1 MDEKMINKPTTI
13 VRQEFIDNL
22 KKLINNSE
30 LPAFVIEPVLRD
42 FLEEVKMVVKKQY
55 EIDKSYY
62 EKIISEKDKDNNGE

>member
-22 KKLINNSE
+22 KNLINNSE